1 MKSISHVYTYSEIDE
16 VSRNLLEMTNPSLLE
31 VVMPKRTIRDNN
43 SLFRAASIAVFADE
57 TRHSA
62 LRQLVFR
69 EMNENPKWYDK
80 DDPNF
85 SSPFAFFTKSIFQK
99 HSCKRADC
107 LEAINHILALSAVLN
122 TPIESYYPPIKGIVS
137 PYSKVLKGRGV
148 QEWDNPDPKFKIM
161 WTTTE
166 LPQSIKDFRPS
177 HFVPLISKKYLIEQP
192 KNYFW

>member
-1 MKSISHVYTYSEIDE
+1 MLGIKDGILDKTVDLVREMKSISHVYTYSEIDE

-85 SSPFAFFTKSIFQK
+85 
-99 HSCKRADC
+99 
-107 LEAINHILALSAVLN
+107 NYILWLLGAYRNL
-122 TPIESYYPPIKGIVS
+122 III
-137 PYSKVLKGRGV
+137 
-148 QEWDNPDPKFKIM
+148 
-161 WTTTE
+161 
-166 LPQSIKDFRPS
+166 
-177 HFVPLISKKYLIEQP
+177 LISTLIFDQ
-192 KNYFW
+192 F